1 MELII
6 MRHGET
12 ELNKD
17 GRFQG
22 CREPDLP
29 VTPEGRTIVA
39 ANALRLPEHIMRI
52 YVSPSRRTR
61 ETAEIVNTRFHLP
74 LEERTEL
81 RERDFGSLTGT
92 YKKDTDSALIQADD
106 ELRYDYRPF
115 GGESVDDVRTRVQH
129 FLEEI
134 RARGEKRVLAV
145 THRGIIRIL
154 YSLFPDRV
162 QDEIAPA
169 SLHFFEI

>member
-12 ELNKD
+12 ELNKT

-22 CREPDLP
+22 CREPNLP
-29 VTPEGRTIVA
+29 VTPEGRAIVA
-39 ANALRLPEHIMRI
+39 ANALRLPEHIMHI
-52 YVSPSRRTR
+52 YVSPALRTH

-74 LEERTEL
+74 FEENSDL

-92 YKKDTDSALIQADD
+92 YKKDADPAVLEADD
-106 ELRYDYRPF
+106 DLTYDYRPW
-115 GGESVDDVRTRVQH
+115 GGESVDEVRVRVRR
-129 FLEEI
+129 FIEEV
-134 RARGEKRVLAV
+134 RVRGEKRVLAV
-145 THRGIIRIL
+145 THRGVIRIL
-154 YSLFPDRV
+154 YDLFPDRV